1 MRILETALTN
11 AYTLGD
17 PEAQTWGYMLLNYGP
32 DMQSMYEEVDQ
43 DGRFLESAF
52 FSHNLGETQM

>member
-17 PEAQTWGYMLLNYGP
+17 PEAETWGYFILNYGP
-32 DMQSMYEEVDQ
+32 DMNDIYEEVDQ
-43 DGRFLESAF
+43 DDG
-52 FSHNLGETQM
+52 NV

>member
-17 PEAQTWGYMLLNYGP
+17 PEAETWGYFILNYGP
-32 DMQSMYEEVDQ
+32 DMNDIYEEVYQ
-43 DGRFLESAF
+43 DDG
-52 FSHNLGETQM
+52 NV